1 MESVSKAIAHLGIRG
16 LKNILMGL
24 VGRQIFV
31 SHDPRMNST
40 LASMAGNMRWPPVML
55 SRNVAGICGCRDVEP
70 AYVAG
75 LLHDIGKVVV
85 AVYLLEFERGLPI
98 HEAMD
103 WIDHDNWIAII
114 EELHREVGCAIT
126 EHWNP
131 SVIGRIIEDY
141 EDYDAADRISPRQLG
156 ALFKMPLRRRLA
168 SMRVS
173 PIKTLCSQ

>member
-1 MESVSKAIAHLGIRG
+1 
-16 LKNILMGL
+16 
-24 VGRQIFV
+24 
-31 SHDPRMNST
+31 
-40 LASMAGNMRWPPVML
+40 MATAML
-55 SRNVAGICGCRDVEP
+55 SRNVAVFVAVETSNP

-98 HEAMD
+98 REAMD
-103 WIDHDNWIAII
+103 WIDHDNWMAAII

-126 EHWNP
+126 VSTGTSTQRNWANYRRLRGLRRRRP
-131 SVIGRIIEDY
+131 Y
-141 EDYDAADRISPRQLG
+141 LSPRCSFQ
-156 ALFKMPLRRRLA
+156 MPLRRRLA